1 MSLNRRGALEI
12 ALLFREWIDY
22 LNGRWDCWW
31 NEDHKPITY
40 EVAYGFGLSK
50 CLKCGKRLKIVA
62 TRK

>member
-31 NEDHKPITY
+31 KEEHTEIVYP
-40 EVAYGFGLSK
+40 VAYGYGIVK
-50 CLKCGKRLKIVA
+50 CTKCDKTIRVVGTVV
-62 TRK
+62 